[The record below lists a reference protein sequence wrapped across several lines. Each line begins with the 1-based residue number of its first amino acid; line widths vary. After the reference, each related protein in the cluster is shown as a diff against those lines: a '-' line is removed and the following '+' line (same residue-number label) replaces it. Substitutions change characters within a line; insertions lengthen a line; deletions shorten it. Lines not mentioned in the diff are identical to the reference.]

1 MNHKDISIE
10 ETGLIV
16 NPEKEKK
23 QANIPEGWMK
33 DKDNKDKHDTS
44 NKTNT
49 NISKPIE
56 TEGVP
61 QIRKGKNPPSKVKI
75 KKRGRLEERE
85 MVEIKKTNRS
95 MMSWLVGKVSK
106 PTQVQLEPEP
116 EEMDWQDRDREEKV
130 ARVERKKLEWA
141 STKLSRS
148 VLLDMVNDTVS
159 FVENKHLVRMMSEVV
174 DEAWRRVEVRRLVWD
189 ITDCEDEIQQR
200 VEQILSTRRAE
211 EKELAAALVKEEAKQ
226 KRLKRII
233 MIKEIWKKKLEATNL
248 KRMLRML
255 RKLSLEDLE
264 MDVDVVELK
273 ALEMMEVEDQL
284 IENEEM
290 ELGELDNEE
299 SDHNDRVYLHHDMT
313 TTLSTIDVIKKSPNV
328 QEYFGDIKTM
338 LAFWE
343 SLEKEESTPIQEKVV
358 VRRRSQRLESL
369 VGMMGMKQDTNLP
382 NNTSTGGRNS
392 NLISTFTKPQTSV
405 YQGWN
410 SDQLTSVDG
419 QSSKRK
425 RESGEGL
432 ESNKRIRGFG
442 AL

>member
-1 MNHKDISIE
+1 MSLNHKDISSE
-10 ETGLIV
+10 ETGFIV
-16 NPEKEKK
+16 NSEKEKK

-33 DKDNKDKHDTS
+33 DKINKDNHDTF
-44 NKTNT
+44 NKINT

-56 TEGVP
+56 IEE
-61 QIRKGKNPPSKVKI
+61 IRKGKNPPSKVKI

-116 EEMDWQDRDREEKV
+116 EEMDWQDRDREEKL

-148 VLLDMVNDTVS
+148 VLLDMVNDAVS
-159 FVENKHLVRMMSEVV
+159 LVENKHIVRMMSEVV
-174 DEAWRRVEVRRLVWD
+174 EEAWRRVEVRRLVWD

-233 MIKEIWKKKLEATNL
+233 MIKEIWNKKLEATNL

-255 RKLSLEDLE
+255 RKLSLDDLE

-290 ELGELDNEE
+290 ELGELIEFDNEE
-299 SDHNDRVYLHHDMT
+299 SDHNDRVYLHLTSEETSQRDMT

-343 SLEKEESTPIQEKVV
+343 SLEKEESTPIQEKVA

-369 VGMMGMKQDTNLP
+369 VGMMGM
-382 NNTSTGGRNS
+382 
-392 NLISTFTKPQTSV
+392 
-405 YQGWN
+405 
-410 SDQLTSVDG
+410 
-419 QSSKRK
+419 
-425 RESGEGL
+425 
-432 ESNKRIRGFG
+432 
-442 AL
+442 